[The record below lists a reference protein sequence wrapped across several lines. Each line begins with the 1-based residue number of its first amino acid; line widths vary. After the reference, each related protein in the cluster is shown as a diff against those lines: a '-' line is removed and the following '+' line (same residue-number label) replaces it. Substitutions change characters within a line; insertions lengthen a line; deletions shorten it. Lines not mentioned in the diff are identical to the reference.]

1 MLPIDDPEPVRDG
14 FEILDPP
21 VPGIPSHPLK
31 RFLLSRHAA
40 IVSDTILSIKLPAA
54 GANAMRRSRTMI
66 SPMSPRQLY
75 PILLLALLLAAQPA
89 RGGEAGDCTPDP
101 EEPARTIRVAAV
113 GDIMMGTTFPESI
126 LPPEDGAT
134 LFRSV
139 APLLAGNDVVFGNL
153 EGPLTDAS
161 LSPKCPKPRR
171 NGRPC
176 FAFRTPPRYAARLA
190 EAGFTAVNVAN
201 NHALDFG
208 MEGLDNTLA
217 VLDAAGI
224 EAVGGERV
232 AVFTVSGRSVA
243 VAGFSY
249 SLRTRYVHPLLDVEA
264 AREIVAELKN
274 EYDLV
279 VVSFHGGA
287 EGAQA
292 MRVADA
298 EEEFMGENRGN
309 VVRFAR
315 AVVDAGAD
323 LVLGHGPH
331 VPRAIEVYRGKLIA
345 YSLGNFAVYSMFN
358 IKGPSGLGYVL
369 QVELDPETGRRRP
382 VPDAVG
388 RLAPPGDPGS
398 RPVREG
404 GGASAQAVG
413 GVPRGRARRRRAPR
427 NLVAPVEVT
436 TAAAPPDLPLRL
448 GRQFWM

>member
-1 MLPIDDPEPVRDG
+1 MPQ
-14 FEILDPP
+14 
-21 VPGIPSHPLK
+21 
-31 RFLLSRHAA
+31 RFFLAL
-40 IVSDTILSIKLPAA
+40 
-54 GANAMRRSRTMI
+54 
-66 SPMSPRQLY
+66 
-75 PILLLALLLAAQPA
+75 ILLLALIFPAQPA
-89 RGGEAGDCTPDP
+89 RGGEADNSAAVRV
-101 EEPARTIRVAAV
+101 EPARTIRVAAV

-139 APLLAGNDVVFGNL
+139 APLLAGYDVVLGNL
-153 EGPLTDAS
+153 EGPLTDAER
-161 LSPKCPKPRR
+161 SPKCPKPRR
-171 NGRPC
+171 DGRPC

-201 NHALDFG
+201 NHSLDFG
-208 MEGLDNTLA
+208 MEGLDNTLD
-217 VLDAAGI
+217 VLGAAGI
-224 EAVGGERV
+224 QPVGGERV
-232 AVFTVSGRSVA
+232 AEFTVEGKTVA

-264 AREIVAELKN
+264 AREIVGELKGV
-274 EYDLV
+274 YDVV

-298 EEEFMGENRGN
+298 EEAFLGERRGD

-358 IKGPSGLGYVL
+358 IKGPSGLGYAL
-369 QVELDPETGRRRP
+369 QAELDPETGNIVRFRTPSVALLHPGIPHPDPSGKAEALLRKLSEEFLAGE
-382 VPDAVG
+382 PDA
-388 RLAPPGDPGS
+388 A
-398 RPVREG
+398 
-404 GGASAQAVG
+404 
-413 GVPRGRARRRRAPR
+413 ARRET
-427 NLVAPVEVT
+427 LS
-436 TAAAPPDLPLRL
+436 RL
-448 GRQFWM
+448 WK

>member
-1 MLPIDDPEPVRDG
+1 M
-14 FEILDPP
+14 
-21 VPGIPSHPLK
+21 
-31 RFLLSRHAA
+31 
-40 IVSDTILSIKLPAA
+40 
-54 GANAMRRSRTMI
+54 MRRTF
-66 SPMSPRQLY
+66 LALL
-75 PILLLALLLAAQPA
+75 LLLALTLLAQPA
-89 RGGEAGDCTPDP
+89 WCQDADNCAPAQV
-101 EEPARTIRVAAV
+101 EPARTIRIAAV

-139 APLLAGNDVVFGNL
+139 APLLAGHDVVFGNI

-171 NGRPC
+171 NGHPC

-190 EAGFTAVNVAN
+190 EAGFTVVNIAN

-208 MEGLDNTLA
+208 MEGLDNTLD

-232 AVFTVSGRSVA
+232 AVFTTSGKSVA
-243 VAGFSY
+243 VTGFSY

-264 AREIVAELKN
+264 AREIVAELKR

-287 EGAQA
+287 EGARA
-292 MRVADA
+292 MRVEDA
-298 EEEFMGENRGN
+298 EEEFLGENRGN

-358 IKGPSGLGYVL
+358 IKGPSGLGYAL
-369 QVELDPETGRRRP
+369 QAELDPETGDVVRFRTPSVTLRHP
-382 VPDAVG
+382 GIPHPDPAGKAEALLRTLSDEFLAGEPDAALRRETLS
-388 RLAPPGDPGS
+388 RLW
-398 RPVREG
+398 E
-404 GGASAQAVG
+404 
-413 GVPRGRARRRRAPR
+413 
-427 NLVAPVEVT
+427 
-436 TAAAPPDLPLRL
+436 
-448 GRQFWM
+448 

>member
-1 MLPIDDPEPVRDG
+1 M
-14 FEILDPP
+14 
-21 VPGIPSHPLK
+21 
-31 RFLLSRHAA
+31 
-40 IVSDTILSIKLPAA
+40 T
-54 GANAMRRSRTMI
+54 RRSF
-66 SPMSPRQLY
+66 LAL
-75 PILLLALLLAAQPA
+75 ILLLALLPGLPAPAEDNVAAVPVDHLPA
-89 RGGEAGDCTPDP
+89 
-101 EEPARTIRVAAV
+101 IRVAAV
-113 GDIMMGTTFPESI
+113 GDIMMGTTFPEPI

-139 APLLAGNDVVFGNL
+139 APMLAGNDVVFGNL

-190 EAGFTAVNVAN
+190 EAGFNAVNIAN
-201 NHALDFG
+201 NHTLDFG
-208 MEGLDNTLA
+208 MEGLDNTLN
-217 VLDAAGI
+217 VLDAAGV

-232 AVFTVSGRSVA
+232 AVFTISGKSVA

-249 SLRTRYVHPLLDVEA
+249 SLRTRYVYPMQDVEA
-264 AREIVAELKN
+264 AQEIVAELKG
-274 EYDLV
+274 EYDIV

-287 EGAQA
+287 EGAGA
-292 MRVADA
+292 LRVADA

-331 VPRAIEVYRGKLIA
+331 VPRAVEVYRGKLIA

-369 QVELDPETGRRRP
+369 QAELDPETGDVVRFRTPSVALRHPGIPEPDPSGKAEALLRRLSEEFLGGE
-382 VPDAVG
+382 PDA
-388 RLAPPGDPGS
+388 A
-398 RPVREG
+398 
-404 GGASAQAVG
+404 
-413 GVPRGRARRRRAPR
+413 ARRETLSR
-427 NLVAPVEVT
+427 V
-436 TAAAPPDLPLRL
+436 
-448 GRQFWM
+448 WK

>member
-1 MLPIDDPEPVRDG
+1 M
-14 FEILDPP
+14 
-21 VPGIPSHPLK
+21 
-31 RFLLSRHAA
+31 
-40 IVSDTILSIKLPAA
+40 T
-54 GANAMRRSRTMI
+54 RRSF
-66 SPMSPRQLY
+66 LAL
-75 PILLLALLLAAQPA
+75 ILLLALLPALSTRAEDDAATGSAESPPA
-89 RGGEAGDCTPDP
+89 
-101 EEPARTIRVAAV
+101 IRVAAV

-139 APLLAGNDVVFGNL
+139 APLLAGHDLVFGNL

-176 FAFRTPPRYAARLA
+176 FAFRTPPRYAARLS
-190 EAGFTAVNVAN
+190 EAGFTVVNVAN

-208 MEGLDNTLA
+208 MDGLDNTLD

-232 AVFTVSGRSVA
+232 PVFAVAGKSVA

-249 SLRTRYVHPLLDVEA
+249 SLRTRYVHPLQDVEA
-264 AREIVAELKN
+264 AREIIAELKD

-287 EGAQA
+287 EGARA

-315 AVVDAGAD
+315 AAVDAGAD

-358 IKGPSGLGYVL
+358 IKGPSGLGYAL
-369 QVELDPETGRRRP
+369 QAELDPETGDVLRFRTPSVTLLHPGIPRP
-382 VPDAVG
+382 DPSGKAEALLRKLSEEFLAGEPDA
-388 RLAPPGDPGS
+388 D
-398 RPVREG
+398 
-404 GGASAQAVG
+404 
-413 GVPRGRARRRRAPR
+413 ARRET
-427 NLVAPVEVT
+427 LS
-436 TAAAPPDLPLRL
+436 RL
-448 GRQFWM
+448 WK

>member
-1 MLPIDDPEPVRDG
+1 M
-14 FEILDPP
+14 
-21 VPGIPSHPLK
+21 
-31 RFLLSRHAA
+31 
-40 IVSDTILSIKLPAA
+40 T
-54 GANAMRRSRTMI
+54 RRSF
-66 SPMSPRQLY
+66 LAL
-75 PILLLALLLAAQPA
+75 ILLLALLPGISVRAEDNVATGPVESLPA
-89 RGGEAGDCTPDP
+89 
-101 EEPARTIRVAAV
+101 IRVAAV

-139 APLLAGNDVVFGNL
+139 APMLAGHDVVFGNL
-153 EGPLTDAS
+153 EGPLTDVER
-161 LSPKCPKPRR
+161 SPKCPKPRR

-208 MEGLDNTLA
+208 MEGLDDTLDF
-217 VLDAAGI
+217 LDAEGI
-224 EAVGGERV
+224 EAVGGERA
-232 AVFTVSGRSVA
+232 AVFTISGKSVA

-249 SLRTRYVHPLLDVEA
+249 SLPTRYVHPLRDVEA
-264 AREIVAELKN
+264 AREIVAKLKG

-287 EGAQA
+287 EGARA
-292 MRVADA
+292 TRVVDA

-315 AVVDAGAD
+315 AAVDAGAD

-358 IKGPSGLGYVL
+358 IKGPSGLGYAL
-369 QVELDPETGRRRP
+369 QVELDPETGDVLRFRTPSVTLLHPGIPHPDPSGKAEALLRKLSEEFLAGE
-382 VPDAVG
+382 PDADT
-388 RLAPPGDPGS
+388 R
-398 RPVREG
+398 RET
-404 GGASAQAVG
+404 
-413 GVPRGRARRRRAPR
+413 
-427 NLVAPVEVT
+427 L
-436 TAAAPPDLPLRL
+436 LRL
-448 GRQFWM
+448 WK

>member
-1 MLPIDDPEPVRDG
+1 M
-14 FEILDPP
+14 
-21 VPGIPSHPLK
+21 
-31 RFLLSRHAA
+31 
-40 IVSDTILSIKLPAA
+40 T
-54 GANAMRRSRTMI
+54 RRSLLALI
-66 SPMSPRQLY
+66 V
-75 PILLLALLLAAQPA
+75 LLALLPGLSAPA
-89 RGGEAGDCTPDP
+89 EDNVATCPV
-101 EEPARTIRVAAV
+101 ESLPAIRVAAV

-139 APLLAGNDVVFGNL
+139 APLLAGHDVVFGNL
-153 EGPLTDAS
+153 EGPLTD
-161 LSPKCPKPRR
+161 LERSPKCPKARP

-176 FAFRTPPRYAARLA
+176 FAFRTPPRYAARLV

-208 MEGLDNTLA
+208 VEGLDNTLA
-217 VLDAAGI
+217 ILDAAGI

-232 AVFTVSGRSVA
+232 AVFTIEGKSVA

-249 SLRTRYVHPLLDVEA
+249 SLRTRYVHPLQDIEA
-264 AREIVAELKN
+264 AQEIVAELKG

-292 MRVADA
+292 MRVTDA
-298 EEEFMGENRGN
+298 EEEFKGENRGN

-358 IKGPSGLGYVL
+358 IKGPSGLGYAL
-369 QVELDPETGRRRP
+369 QAEFDPETGDVLRFRTPSITLLHPGIPHPDPSGKAEALLRSLSEEFLAGE
-382 VPDAVG
+382 PDAAERRETLS
-388 RLAPPGDPGS
+388 RL
-398 RPVREG
+398 
-404 GGASAQAVG
+404 
-413 GVPRGRARRRRAPR
+413 
-427 NLVAPVEVT
+427 
-436 TAAAPPDLPLRL
+436 
-448 GRQFWM
+448 WK